1 MLNFSKL
8 TAMAQGRCYRLGHS
22 RLTELFY
29 ICPVKMKYETPNNQS
44 EVLPNLLDLKTV
56 DEIALSEFEG
66 FLKAEIVLTE
76 KLSRRTKFDT
86 AYILKIHKL
95 ALDHL
100 YSFAGKYRDVN
111 LSKGGFPFAA
121 AKFLPQTMENF
132 NKELLSALPNK
143 YKNVDD
149 LIVDIARVHG
159 ELLFIHPFREGNGRT
174 ARILANLMCRKQG
187 YHSLKFD
194 KVGKDEFEM
203 YASAVQNSADKNY
216 DLMIEF
222 IRSIFQE

>member
-1 MLNFSKL
+1 
-8 TAMAQGRCYRLGHS
+8 
-22 RLTELFY
+22 
-29 ICPVKMKYETPNNQS
+29 MKYETPNNQS
-44 EVLPNLLDLKTV
+44 EVLPNLLGLKTV
-56 DEIALSEFEG
+56 DDVALSEFEG

-76 KLSRRTKFDT
+76 KLSSRTKFDA

-95 ALDHL
+95 ALRHL

-143 YKNVDD
+143 YENVDD

-174 ARILANLMCRKQG
+174 ARILANLMSRKQG
-187 YHSLKFD
+187 YHSLKFE
-194 KVGKDEFEM
+194 KVGKEEFEM
-203 YASAVQNSADKNY
+203 YVSAVQKSADKNY